1 MTGQTA
7 PGGDFPASWPNF
19 GAEALAV
26 AGSRHLAERRFFLGI
41 LLLNDPPDRTSAKR
55 ARMTAPSIAC
65 RGFGQPAL
73 LLSLAAAAVA
83 PRPLTSQRRFQRRER
98 KWVIIRG
105 DVNHGPTGQLAEL
118 WRLRP
123 SPGRSIGRPLRC
135 GVFHIGEDDD
145 CFFLTLFILDGRT
158 IK

>member
-1 MTGQTA
+1 MNQVYLEMTRLGSYVKNKAYMAGQAA

-73 LLSLAAAAVA
+73 LRSLAAAAVA
-83 PRPLTSQRRFQRRER
+83 PRPLTSQRRFQRRENEN
-98 KWVIIRG
+98 G
-105 DVNHGPTGQLAEL
+105 
-118 WRLRP
+118 
-123 SPGRSIGRPLRC
+123 
-135 GVFHIGEDDD
+135 
-145 CFFLTLFILDGRT
+145 
-158 IK
+158 